1 MVLTSLLT
9 IKKTAAAVHHQDN
22 LEFLEDTIPKAVP
35 YKEVKQKA
43 AETRA
48 KLTGAN
54 PASAPPPA
62 EDDAAAAA
70 AVAATTTNGN
80 SSGSKKQKTLSNGV
94 NGLGLADVV
103 KEPSSH
109 GEKPAAAAAEAP
121 AATGD
126 DDDDVQMTG

>member
-1 MVLTSLLT
+1 M
-9 IKKTAAAVHHQDN
+9 
-22 LEFLEDTIPKAVP
+22 
-35 YKEVKQKA
+35 
-43 AETRA
+43 
-48 KLTGAN
+48 
-54 PASAPPPA
+54 
-62 EDDAAAAA
+62 
-70 AVAATTTNGN
+70 AATTTNGN

-109 GEKPAAAAAEAP
+109 GEEPAAAAEAP